1 MLAMKCQP
9 EDKMVI
15 YNTYNIYSEGK
26 RATKMKYHGYNYQ
39 SRKSFMIV
47 LCVLVDIKCIPGKIV
62 FEIHSLYHKSY
73 FKR

>member
-26 RATKMKYHGYNYQ
+26 RATKIRSHGYNYQ
-39 SRKSFMIV
+39 SRKIFMSV
-47 LCVLVDIKCIPGKIV
+47 LCV
-62 FEIHSLYHKSY
+62 
-73 FKR
+73 